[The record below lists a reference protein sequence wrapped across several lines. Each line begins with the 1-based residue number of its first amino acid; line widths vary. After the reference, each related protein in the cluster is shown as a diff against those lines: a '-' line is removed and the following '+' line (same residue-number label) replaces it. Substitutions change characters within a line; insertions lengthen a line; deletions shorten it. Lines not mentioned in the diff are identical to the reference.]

1 MLKIALRNVF
11 RNRRRTLL
19 SVFLIALGT
28 ASLFVFKGY
37 FDFMDWGMGEQA
49 VIENGHLQIA
59 DPKFWDK
66 SAEGY
71 EYLISPETLEAV
83 VALLKEDPDFKD
95 YTVQLTMTGMIG
107 TEKKSSV
114 FIASGVDPASEI
126 ASLKYLLMD
135 DGGEYLQP
143 GEQNTVVLGVGLA
156 KQLGIG
162 KEDLGP
168 HDEFPG
174 PPVVVMA
181 ATVSGQYNARNLF
194 VKGFLETGLP
204 EMDARLAVV
213 PLAFA
218 QNILNTQSVEKIIV
232 ELKSIEATEPAKKRL
247 ERRLR
252 EVGLTLQIKTWDDLA
267 VFRKQ
272 VRAYF
277 GAIYNF
283 IGAAIFVLVFFSIL
297 EVMTMSFFERMREI
311 GTIRA
316 MGTKRAQVFGL
327 FVIEGVLLGLL
338 GGVIGLALGWG
349 VGWLVNEARIYYE
362 APGWSISVPLRIRLI
377 LVNGVGPFLIAV
389 LSTLVSTIYPAWR
402 AARVQVVE
410 ALRHV

>member
-19 SVFLIALGT
+19 SLVLIALGT

-37 FDFMDWGMGEQA
+37 FDFIHWGMGLEAAAQY
-49 VIENGHLQIA
+49 GHLQIA
-59 DPKFWDK
+59 DPTFWDK
-66 SAEGY
+66 SAAGY
-71 EYLISPETLEAV
+71 EYLIDKEKLDKII
-83 VALLKEDPDFKD
+83 ALLKEDPDFKA

-114 FIASGVDPASEI
+114 FMASGVEPESEI

-135 DGGEYLQP
+135 GGGDYLQP

-156 KQLGIG
+156 KQLGIR

-168 HDEFPG
+168 RDGFPG
-174 PPVVVMA
+174 PSVVVMA

-194 VKGFLETGLP
+194 VTGLLETGQP
-204 EMDARLAVV
+204 EVDLRLAVV

-218 QNILNTQSVEKIIV
+218 QSILNTQSVEKVIV
-232 ELKSIEATEPAKKRL
+232 ELRSIEATEPAKHRL
-247 ERRLR
+247 ERSLAQA
-252 EVGLTLQIKTWDDLA
+252 GLNLSIKTWDELA

-272 VRAYF
+272 VMAWF
-277 GAIYNF
+277 GAIYRF

-316 MGTKRAQVFGL
+316 IGTKRSQVFRLFLSEGL
-327 FVIEGVLLGLL
+327 LIGVMGGVLG
-338 GGVIGLALGWG
+338 IALGWG
-349 VGWLVNEARIYYE
+349 VGWLVNEANIRYE
-362 APGWSISVPLRIRLI
+362 PPGYALEVPLQIRLVWENA
-377 LVNGVGPFLIAV
+377 LGPFAIAA

-402 AARVQVVE
+402 AARVRVVE
-410 ALRHV
+410 ALRYV